1 LGRYR
6 RGCVR
11 KPVSKQRWRDGPGG
25 ASLIDMRIARATL
38 VFGSALLAAV
48 PVLADERTVTV
59 TKQTCARLVEHEP
72 GADVAYEGGVDVRGN
87 EVAPAELGGG
97 HDLKLP
103 DTIGIPITVEL
114 FETGTPSGD
123 AADGDSE
130 VPVEDA
136 GFSGDAEVGTV
147 DVDLETGRATFNG
160 RPITS
165 RAQHVL
171 AERCRERFGDGMP

>member
-1 LGRYR
+1 
-6 RGCVR
+6 
-11 KPVSKQRWRDGPGG
+11 
-25 ASLIDMRIARATL
+25 MRIARAAL
-38 VFGSALLAAV
+38 VFGSVLLAAV
-48 PVLADERTVTV
+48 PVLAEERTVAV

-103 DTIGIPITVEL
+103 DTIAIPITVEL

-123 AADGDSE
+123 AAGDGEDDTGEADAESA

-147 DVDLETGRATFNG
+147 EVGLETGRATFNG